1 MTAIGERLQR
11 RVGVVTG
18 GASGIGAE
26 CARRFVA
33 EGARVVLG
41 DLNREALD
49 TIATELGDACAT
61 EIVDVTDA
69 DAIGR
74 MVARATQDFGPVDLA
89 LNAAGIGWYSPVHSH
104 PVEQWDAVVN
114 VCLRGVFLST
124 RAESAA
130 MVAAGTRGV
139 IINIASI
146 NAIVP
151 AEGMSAYCAA
161 KAGVAMFTQC
171 AAMELGPHGVR
182 VVAIGP
188 GFIET
193 PMTQYAPRRSRRAG
207 GIRRL
212 DPAWPRRRADRH
224 CERGRVPRERRS
236 VVGQWYDVL
245 CRRRR
250 SRQGLPGAGE
260 VHSWALSRSASA
272 AASTSSRLTSPG
284 TMRFSA

>member
-1 MTAIGERLQR
+1 MGKRLHG

-41 DLNREALD
+41 DLNAEALAGMRD
-49 TIATELGDACAT
+49 ELGDACVT
-61 EIVDVTDA
+61 EVVDVTEPA
-69 DAIGR
+69 AIDR
-74 MVARATQDFGPVDLA
+74 MVARAADAFGPLDLA
-89 LNAAGIGWYSPVHSH
+89 LNAAGIGWYSPVHAH
-104 PVEQWDAVVN
+104 PVDQWDAVMN

-130 MVAAGTRGV
+130 MVEAGTKGV

-151 AEGMSAYCAA
+151 AEGMSAYCTA
-161 KAGVAMFTQC
+161 KAGVAMLTRC

-182 VVAIGP
+182 VVGIGP

-193 PMTQYAPRRSRRAG
+193 PMTQYARA
-207 GIRRL
+207 I
-212 DPAWPRRRADRH
+212 PAVQDAYLESIPL
-224 CERGRVPRERRS
+224 GRVGAPRDIADAAVFLASDEASWISGTTIYVDGAEANKGYPELARFIP
-236 VVGQWYDVL
+236 
-245 CRRRR
+245 
-250 SRQGLPGAGE
+250 GL
-260 VHSWALSRSASA
+260 
-272 AASTSSRLTSPG
+272 
-284 TMRFSA
+284 